1 MVAELMAV
9 STRAAPK
16 SASKDFPD
24 IKVLEGDDVQSLTEG
39 MLSASIRKY
48 RDVFSGAGSE

>member
-16 SASKDFPD
+16 SAGKDFPD
-24 IKVLEGDDVQSLTEG
+24 IKVRQGDDVQSLTEG
-39 MLSASIRKY
+39 MLRFGEEK
-48 RDVFSGAGSE
+48 GKKP